1 MHASAGI
8 VEVNEEQLKYETNI
22 LKICDGKNDLLYLQ
36 IL

>member
-8 VEVNEEQLKYETNI
+8 VEVNEETNI